1 MLPGLLLKSR
11 LLRARFHTRDYMVGA
26 IVHFLH
32 TFFWLTDAHAP
43 VASERGL
50 RACPIHLA
58 CPNRCPAMHE
68 EPSLVLYGGVPA
80 WTSLER
86 LPAAQAACPPA
97 VLAVGRLGQRLSLQT
112 RKLTWGM
119 CFLFLLSRKLTA
131 GPDVRV
137 CTLRPC
143 RSDPAG
149 PPYHHTCLR
158 TYEARVLA
166 RAAASPGH
174 RMRFVSTR
182 HQSCYGASTRKIR
195 PSSQIKYDM
204 ELKAC
209 YMPRTSQPELRGA
222 PRPSRPPTPPAAP

>member
-1 MLPGLLLKSR
+1 VHHPRFWAAAMLPGLLLKSR

-137 CTLRPC
+137 CTLRPY

-149 PPYHHTCLR
+149 PP
-158 TYEARVLA
+158 
-166 RAAASPGH
+166 
-174 RMRFVSTR
+174 
-182 HQSCYGASTRKIR
+182 
-195 PSSQIKYDM
+195 SQD
-204 ELKAC
+204 
-209 YMPRTSQPELRGA
+209 LRGA
-222 PRPSRPPTPPAAP
+222 RLGARCSKPRAPHALCSALCKHTASKSC